1 MLLLHERGNSC
12 GLCGTKCCD
21 KHSHNAA
28 QTTPVGHG
36 AVLVTQFKR
45 CHNCKTIYV
54 LAKPSGAYY
63 ASWIVGMGCCIAT
76 LGLGFPLYVP
86 CCLVSRHLEK
96 QTTSRIAA
104 HSYEIHEGDEIRTG
118 FVEGMGMLAR
128 PRQLVMR
135 AGGNNTVS
143 APTRANELPQL

>member
-1 MLLLHERGNSC
+1 
-12 GLCGTKCCD
+12 
-21 KHSHNAA
+21 
-28 QTTPVGHG
+28 
-36 AVLVTQFKR
+36 
-45 CHNCKTIYV
+45 
-54 LAKPSGAYY
+54 
-63 ASWIVGMGCCIAT
+63 MGCCIAT

-118 FVEGMGMLAR
+118 FVEGMGMLVLAR